1 MREIIVIEKDE
12 LMDLSVLIA
21 EEIITFSE
29 KFYGFTMISRDSKKE
44 MDEDG
49 MIGVLAPAIRKGFKK
64 GLVK

>member
-1 MREIIVIEKDE
+1 
-12 LMDLSVLIA
+12 MDLSVLIA